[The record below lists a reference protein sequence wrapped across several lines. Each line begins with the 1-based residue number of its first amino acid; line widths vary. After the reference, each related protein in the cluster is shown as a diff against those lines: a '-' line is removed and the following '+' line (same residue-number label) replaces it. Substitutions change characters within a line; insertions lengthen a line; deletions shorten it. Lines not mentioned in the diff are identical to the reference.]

1 MSFPMFIGG
10 LGGPELVIIFMLV
23 VLLFGASKLPKLAR
37 ASGEAMGEFQ
47 KGREEVERE
56 IREATS
62 LDSSGTDDAD
72 DAVDA
77 DAMDEYD
84 VETDDDV
91 AADSEVDTDRDAPS
105 A

>member
-1 MSFPMFIGG
+1 MSINLFIGG

-47 KGREEVERE
+47 RGRENLERD
-56 IREATS
+56 IRDATS
-62 LDSSGTDDAD
+62 TESADDTSIDADATTDDAD
-72 DAVDA
+72 ATTEVDVDA
-77 DAMDEYD
+77 
-84 VETDDDV
+84 T
-91 AADSEVDTDRDAPS
+91 S